1 MRDNFLPAL
10 SLEGRRALI
19 TGAGSSI
26 GQMIAL
32 GYAQA
37 GADLVLVGRRA
48 APLET
53 TAVAARKFGAVV
65 EVIPAD
71 ITVELDVERIKEAA
85 GHIDILVNN
94 AGMSPKHPWKSVPLS
109 EWRAVFELNVD
120 AMFRLCQIFAP
131 AMEERGW
138 GRIINISSIYGGL
151 GGNLSLYPGIEWDEP
166 CLLYTSDAADE

>member
-48 APLET
+48 APLEA

-94 AGMSPKHPWKSVPLS
+94 AGSAKFLLPQWKNEVGAESSISLLFTVDWVEIYPFIQELNGMSPHTLQ
-109 EWRAVFELNVD
+109 AN
-120 AMFRLCQIFAP
+120 MQC
-131 AMEERGW
+131 ME
-138 GRIINISSIYGGL
+138 
-151 GGNLSLYPGIEWDEP
+151 
-166 CLLYTSDAADE
+166 